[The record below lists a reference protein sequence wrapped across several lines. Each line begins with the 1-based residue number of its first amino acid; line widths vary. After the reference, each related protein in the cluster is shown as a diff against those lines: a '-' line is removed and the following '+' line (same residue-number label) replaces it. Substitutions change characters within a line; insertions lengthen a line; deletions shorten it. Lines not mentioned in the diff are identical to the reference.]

1 MRGYMIRRLFV
12 VLIIFA
18 PVFSYTGC
26 KKQAKC
32 GCNGD
37 VLFTLAGSPAAVYFN
52 DTGTSIYFYLTVDP
66 YSTYNFCNPAE
77 MFPKLANY
85 KSGDILNVTGSVFW
99 DCNYVMQASSSAYG
113 SYYKVYQIHGTDISI
128 NPYGKK

>member
-1 MRGYMIRRLFV
+1 MRGYIIRRLFV

-26 KKQAKC
+26 KKQPKC

>member
-1 MRGYMIRRLFV
+1 MRGYLIRRLLV
-12 VLIIFA
+12 VFIIFA

-32 GCNGD
+32 GCDGD
-37 VLFTLAGSPAAVYFN
+37 VLFNLVGQPAYVYFN

-66 YSTYNFCNPAE
+66 YSQYNLCNPAGV
-77 MFPKLANY
+77 FPNLANY
-85 KSGDILNVTGSVFW
+85 KSGDILNVTGSAYW
-99 DCNYVMQASSSAYG
+99 NCNYVMQASSSAYQ
-113 SYYKVYQIHGTDISI
+113 SYYKVYDVHGTDISV